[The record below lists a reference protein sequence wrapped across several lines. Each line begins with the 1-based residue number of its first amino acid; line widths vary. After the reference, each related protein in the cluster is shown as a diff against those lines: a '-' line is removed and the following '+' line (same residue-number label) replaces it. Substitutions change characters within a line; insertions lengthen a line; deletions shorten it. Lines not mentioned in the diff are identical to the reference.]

1 MAIKMVREPSATP
14 NITNIDDFIGL
25 RYAYGDQNGYCLNK
39 GRELDYQI
47 SGTTFTVL
55 SGRLVIQG
63 VECDI
68 DANGVSITVDSV
80 SGIRYHTVYAEVSL
94 ATMSVSVK
102 SLTST
107 VDYPEV
113 VAGDNLT
120 ENTTG
125 VARLALYHLQ
135 SNAGN
140 ISSVTKAVNPIK
152 HTLAKTMTTVTIPA
166 RTTYAESFTLQLK
179 PDTMYLMQVLVP
191 ATDLGDLE
199 GRYTCFLTT
208 PPADVPVDDATSV
221 FFSTPMYAIW
231 GNYSLLFLLC
241 GSPNRAGS
249 YDFVFRKLN
258 HYNSNKP
265 AYMTEAVTIQY
276 CEI

>member
-1 MAIKMVREPSATP
+1 MAIKMVREPSEVP
-14 NITNIDDFIGL
+14 NITNVDDFVGL
-25 RYAYGDQNGYCLNK
+25 RYAYQNQDGYCLNK
-39 GRELDYQI
+39 GRELDHQI
-47 SGTTFTVL
+47 SGSTFTVL

-68 DANGVSITVDSV
+68 DANGVSIAVDSI
-80 SGIRYHTVYAEVSL
+80 SGVRYHTVYAEVSL

-102 SLTST
+102 SMSST
-107 VDYPEV
+107 VNYPEISV
-113 VAGDNLT
+113 GDDLT
-120 ENTTG
+120 ENTIG

-135 SNAGN
+135 SNSGA
-140 ISSVTKAVNPIK
+140 ISSVTKVVNPIK

-166 RTTYAESFTLQLK
+166 RTAYAESFTLQLK

-208 PPADVPVDDATSV
+208 PPADVPVGYATSG

-241 GSPNRAGS
+241 GSPNRDGS

-276 CEI
+276 CEV